1 MALYATRDLH
11 NWEVLGEKYDVH
23 PDPKWYQ
30 CRMDEL
36 HVMDAVSPDT
46 GYFGYITS
54 EPHHNQ
60 PASFGMLRSEDCLRW
75 KMVAPPEIVWG
86 SIPQQIPE
94 VGFCERIG
102 DKYYLT
108 LGMRCYLGELG
119 YSMFTFTSDAP
130 VGPFVPDKEAF
141 RLCGT
146 TTRDSFYLTFS
157 VHYKDQLL
165 ASNWFTNGFNMHEH
179 RMLPLKK
186 VHRDEGGH
194 LRLVYWDGNEA
205 IKGKPVAVSLA
216 DVGMEHPAGE
226 YAKDRY
232 SLETGRDW
240 ITMQA
245 GRDSMLVLLPGK
257 YDLDTGLVVEGAV
270 TASELSLP
278 MITHLHPAVA
288 GFYIEETPGQGT
300 ALLLETLGVTRIG
313 SFAYSDHPI
322 TDTHEYS
329 QAATNL
335 IRARGGETLGTSKF
349 ESEDVTRTIG
359 YATAAGIRKKTKCR
373 FRLLVRDGIFECYL
387 DDLLVQTLRLRQER
401 HGKNWLP
408 RPRRQCEV
416 RRTPLLE
423 NELLTMETC
432 SIMMKS
438 AKAMVFVVGAVV
450 LMPSIGRA
458 QDGGFARVDGT
469 HLTLGGKPFRA
480 IGVNIPHL
488 AQAYMGTWHHWKPFY
503 GTREAMRQAVV
514 EALIDAQQHE
524 VAFVRFFASP
534 GYPKGTAELYLKDKE
549 EYWRQMDE
557 LFEIC
562 RKHRLK
568 LVPSLGVLSKWHQDF
583 GEPRTAVFDPKSKTH
598 AANYGYIRESGYDV
612 A

>member
-1 MALYATRDLH
+1 MKTNGRSYGKKMGSGGLPLLAAVGIALSMMRPLAEPAEGASVYTPQLLRESTGNRAWSGHVVYDKDDGVFYQFIAVMPKGVRGCGLDISRSSDGVHWETIEKNARFVENAVAGYTVKKVGDRYVYYATCRAKGDKYMALYATRDLH
-11 NWEVLGEKYDVH
+11 NWEVLGGEYDVH

-54 EPHHNQ
+54 EPHHDQ

-119 YSMFTFTSDAP
+119 YSMFTFTSNAP

-186 VHRDEGGH
+186 IHRDPAGH

-205 IKGKPVAVSLA
+205 IKGEPVAVSLA

-226 YAKDRY
+226 YPKDRY
-232 SLETGRDW
+232 SLENGRDW

-245 GRDSMLVLLPGK
+245 GRDGMLVLLPGR
-257 YDLDTGLVVEGAV
+257 YELDTGLVVEGAI

-373 FRLLVRDGIFECYL
+373 FRLLIRDGVFECYL
-387 DDLLVQTLRLRQER
+387 DDLLVQTYAYGRNATGR
-401 HGKNWLP
+401 
-408 RPRRQCEV
+408 
-416 RRTPLLE
+416 
-423 NELLTMETC
+423 
-432 SIMMKS
+432 
-438 AKAMVFVVGAVV
+438 
-450 LMPSIGRA
+450 IGFLAR
-458 QDGGFARVDGT
+458 DGR
-469 HLTLGGKPFRA
+469 
-480 IGVNIPHL
+480 
-488 AQAYMGTWHHWKPFY
+488 
-503 GTREAMRQAVV
+503 
-514 EALIDAQQHE
+514 
-524 VAFVRFFASP
+524 VRFE
-534 GYPKGTAELYLKDKE
+534 ELRCWK
-549 EYWRQMDE
+549 M
-557 LFEIC
+557 
-562 RKHRLK
+562 
-568 LVPSLGVLSKWHQDF
+568 SS
-583 GEPRTAVFDPKSKTH
+583 
-598 AANYGYIRESGYDV
+598 
-612 A
+612 